1 MFEKLVEI
9 SQTEVHVSDYCEVC
23 GGFIEWDKSVQ
34 LLSYPPQYRGY
45 CKSCSAMTTQYCHIV
60 DKTPNPFIRE
70 K

>member
-34 LLSYPPQYRGY
+34 LLSYLRN
-45 CKSCSAMTTQYCHIV
+45 TEDIV
-60 DKTPNPFIRE
+60 SHVVP
-70 K
+70 